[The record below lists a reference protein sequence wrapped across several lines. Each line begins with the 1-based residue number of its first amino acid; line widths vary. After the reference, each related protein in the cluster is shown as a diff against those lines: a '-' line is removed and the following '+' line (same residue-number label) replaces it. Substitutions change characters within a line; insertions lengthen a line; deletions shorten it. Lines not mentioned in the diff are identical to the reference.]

1 LSGKLPPT
9 GPVGS
14 LRIPSQQSNGG
25 KAMIEKYRS
34 IINWL
39 RAAIKNE
46 DVVTVIE
53 IAKQLLPL
61 RDQIRIEADPPVV
74 YYRDDH
80 ASRSQ
85 CTAMS
90 IHRLIIGEKT
100 VGEWTRQSIGGMG
113 LDLNH
118 PNTWAAVAIN
128 PVLSRYEIV
137 IKPMLE
143 VFGLEDLAPSI
154 PNPE

>member
-1 LSGKLPPT
+1 MK
-9 GPVGS
+9 
-14 LRIPSQQSNGG
+14 RQ
-25 KAMIEKYRS
+25 YRS

-46 DVVTVIE
+46 DAVTAVE

-61 RDQIRIEADPPVV
+61 RDQIHIEANPPVF
-74 YYRDDH
+74 YYRDDRATH
-80 ASRSQ
+80 SQ

-90 IHRLIIGEKT
+90 IHRLLVGKET
-100 VGEWTRQSIGGMG
+100 VGEWIRQSIGGPG

-118 PNTWAAVAIN
+118 PDAWAAVAID
-128 PVLSRYEIV
+128 PALSRYEIV
-137 IKPMLE
+137 VKPMLE

-154 PNPE
+154 PEPQTN